1 MFEQV
6 EEARAGKGG
15 KVLSEKEISKVLDDH
30 RNRNLQHV
38 SESYCQRAASRRH
51 EAVRQQP
58 IKTVHDSSSI

>member
-38 SESYCQRAASRRH
+38 SESYCQRAALWRH

-58 IKTVHDSSSI
+58 NKTVRDSSSI

>member
-30 RNRNLQHV
+30 RNRNLQYV
-38 SESYCQRAASRRH
+38 SESYCQRATS
-51 EAVRQQP
+51 
-58 IKTVHDSSSI
+58 

>member
-30 RNRNLQHV
+30 RDSGVQKDLKQ
-38 SESYCQRAASRRH
+38 EPPACQ
-51 EAVRQQP
+51 
-58 IKTVHDSSSI
+58 

>member
-38 SESYCQRAASRRH
+38 SESYCQRAAS
-51 EAVRQQP
+51 
-58 IKTVHDSSSI
+58 

>member
-30 RNRNLQHV
+30 RNRNLQYV
-38 SESYCQRAASRRH
+38 SESYCQQATS
-51 EAVRQQP
+51 
-58 IKTVHDSSSI
+58 